1 MMMNTK
7 NWSYGLGMYFM
18 SLWVL
23 LTPARAAAA
32 AELEVIYPQ
41 IEERPTDSY
50 GYKVLELALAKSG
63 RHFHLSISK
72 ELMSQER
79 ARSSLEDGRISVFDT
94 GTSAQAEQRLR
105 AVYFPIDRGISGYR
119 LFIINR
125 ALAPEFAAIKNLD
138 MLRLKTA
145 GQGPGWADTRI
156 LESAGIKVQVAPFG
170 ALFAMAD
177 NRRFDFYPLGLE
189 EVYGML
195 DKYRDR
201 APHSIVEETVVLHYP
216 FARLFFVNK
225 SNQELHDAL
234 LAGLQAAYADGS
246 FQRLLESD
254 PAYKA
259 ARQRAN
265 IGKRTVIEVDNP
277 ELTAQFK
284 AIPAKYFAKP

>member
-1 MMMNTK
+1 MPRRLL
-7 NWSYGLGMYFM
+7 S
-18 SLWVL
+18 VL
-23 LTPARAAAA
+23 LLLAGLLAGGAARAAG
-32 AELEVIYPQ
+32 ELQVVYPQ
-41 IEERPTDSY
+41 IEERPADSY

-63 RHFHLSISK
+63 RPYHLSITK

-79 ARSSLEDGRISVFDT
+79 ARASLEDGRISVFDT

-125 ALAPEFAAIKNLD
+125 ALEPDFAAIKHLD
-138 MLRLKTA
+138 ELRLKVA
-145 GQGPGWADTRI
+145 GQGPGWADIRI
-156 LESAGIKVQVAPFG
+156 LEHAGIKVQVAPFG
-170 ALFAMAD
+170 ALFAMVD
-177 NRRFDFYPLGLE
+177 NRRFDFYPLGME

-195 DKYRDR
+195 ARYRER
-201 APHSIVEETVVLHYP
+201 APHSVVEETLALHYP

-225 SNQELHDAL
+225 DNRELHDAL
-234 LAGLQAAYADGS
+234 LAGLQAAFADGS
-246 FQRLLESD
+246 FQHLLESD

-265 IGKRTVIEVDNP
+265 IARRTVIEIENP
-277 ELTAQFK
+277 DLTPQFR